1 MPANDPVKILVPR
14 SAVGPL
20 WREISRRRFL
30 SLGAL
35 AGSAAFLAAC
45 GGGGGDGDSAGGDGS
60 ATGGELE
67 DSLSIYSWGD
77 YDDPD
82 LLSQFTSD
90 LGPKITMDSFGSNE
104 ELVGKLTA
112 AKGTSGFDIVVPTG
126 PYIPQMVAN
135 GLLLKLNK
143 DLIPNLAHMDPAY
156 LGRGWDPTNDYSI
169 CKAWGTTGFCYD
181 KTVITRDLKDWNDF
195 FDAAQNEASGK
206 TALLDDGPDITGM
219 YFWANGINWNTED
232 EDAMN
237 AAEDFLVNEIAPHI
251 AAFNSYPGSDG
262 SIPQSVYAL
271 MQIWN
276 GDARQGIL
284 ESSDPDKWQWVLPT
298 PATELWMD
306 NWSISAGAP
315 HPEAAHAFID
325 FILEPENQ
333 IINTDYIGYHTGAKD
348 IEQTARDEGFEML
361 DLIFFDDE
369 QLATMED
376 GEINNAL
383 ERKIDIYNKVK
394 AAASA

>member
-1 MPANDPVKILVPR
+1 MTPNDPIRILAPR
-14 SAVGPL
+14 SSIGAL
-20 WREISRRRFL
+20 RREISRRRFL

-45 GGGGGDGDSAGGDGS
+45 GGGKDDDGPAAASGGK
-60 ATGGELE
+60 LE

-77 YDDPD
+77 YDDPS
-82 LLSQFTSD
+82 LLQAFTTD
-90 LGPKITMDSFGSNE
+90 LGPKITMDAFGSNE
-104 ELVGKLTA
+104 ELVAKLTA

-135 GLLLKLNK
+135 GLLTKINK
-143 DLIPNLAHMDPAY
+143 DLIPNLEHMDPAY

-169 CKAWGTTGFCYD
+169 CKAWGTTGFVYD
-181 KTVITRDLKDWNDF
+181 KTIVTRDLKDWNDF
-195 FDAAQNEASGK
+195 FDATQNEASGK

-219 YFWANGINWNTED
+219 YFWANGINWNTD
-232 EDAMN
+232 DADAMD
-237 AAEDFLVNEIAPHI
+237 AAEDFLVTKIAPHI

-284 ESSDPDKWQWVLPT
+284 ESNDPDKWQWVLPG

-315 HPEAAHAFID
+315 HPEAAHAFIN
-325 FILEPENQ
+325 FILEPANQ

-348 IEQTARDEGFEML
+348 IEQTARDEGFERL
-361 DLIFFDDE
+361 DMIFFDDD

-376 GEINNAL
+376 GELNEAL

>member
-1 MPANDPVKILVPR
+1 MADTEPVRILAPR
-14 SAVGPL
+14 SAIGAL
-20 WREISRRRFL
+20 KRDITRRRLF
-30 SLGAL
+30 SL
-35 AGSAAFLAAC
+35 AGLAGASALLAAC
-45 GGGGGDGDSAGGDGS
+45 GSDGQADGGVE

-67 DSLSIYSWGD
+67 DALSIYSWGD
-77 YDDPD
+77 YDAPE
-82 LLSQFTSD
+82 LLSAFTSE

-104 ELVGKLTA
+104 ELVAKLTA

-135 GLLLKLNK
+135 GLLTTLNK
-143 DLIPNLAHMDPAY
+143 DLIPNLEHMDPAY
-156 LGRGWDPTNDYSI
+156 LGRGWDPENDYSI

-181 KTVITRDLKDWNDF
+181 KTVIARDLKDWNDF
-195 FDAAQNEASGK
+195 FDAAAHEASGK

-219 YFWANGINWNTED
+219 YFWANGIDWNTQD
-232 EDAMN
+232 EAEMDAC
-237 AAEDFLVNEIAPHI
+237 EKFLVEELAPHV

-284 ESSDPDKWQWVLPT
+284 ESDDPDKWQWVLPG

-315 HPEAAHAFID
+315 HPEAAHAFIN
-325 FILEPENQ
+325 FILEPDNQ
-333 IINTDYIGYHTGAKD
+333 LINTDYIGYHTGAKD
-348 IEQTARDEGFEML
+348 IEEKARAEDFEML
-361 DLIFFDDE
+361 DLIFFDE
-369 QLATMED
+369 AQLATMED
-376 GEINNAL
+376 GELNDAL
-383 ERKIDIYNKVK
+383 TRKVDIYNKVK